1 MPAVL
6 TVSVWFSVTTPEMT
20 GRPTGTSLMLATAL
34 VTGEYTVSVT
44 PAMSMK
50 VAFTR
55 SAIPTTASP
64 GVNRVPTPT

>member
-1 MPAVL
+1 MPVI
-6 TVSVWFSVTTPEMT
+6 T
-20 GRPTGTSLMLATAL
+20 GRPTGASLTLTTAL

-64 GVNRVPTPT
+64 GVNEVPKPA